1 MDTTKRNYKKLPT
14 LKLFVKETENNE
26 DGESEYL
33 SQKLKFYLSEKEY
46 LENHCVGIVQ
56 AIVTCYEERYS
67 SLLDNNNENSG
78 VSDDENMEVSD
89 GDSVLFHVYRV
100 LYTKFWPKLQQL
112 NSVKKLFENFNN
124 MEVSHSFSIN
134 SLIDG

>member
-1 MDTTKRNYKKLPT
+1 MD
-14 LKLFVKETENNE
+14 
-26 DGESEYL
+26 
-33 SQKLKFYLSEKEY
+33 
-46 LENHCVGIVQ
+46 IVQ

-112 NSVKKLFENFNN
+112 DSVKELFENFNN

>member
-1 MDTTKRNYKKLPT
+1 M
-14 LKLFVKETENNE
+14 
-26 DGESEYL
+26 
-33 SQKLKFYLSEKEY
+33 
-46 LENHCVGIVQ
+46 GIVQ

-89 GDSVLFHVYRV
+89 GDSVLFHAYRV